1 MTSLLSPCSSWKY
14 REALCFKKTH
24 SSSVVKLPTNT
35 RTAMGTKMAVA
46 FANIFMGKVETE
58 LLNRSAFKPLV
69 WKRYIDNIFSLWD
82 ISREELQQFIEQA
95 NNYNPTIKFTAE
107 ISETEI
113 TFLDTVVYKGN
124 RFITESVLD
133 VRTHYKATET
143 FQYTHFSSC
152 HPPGVKRRFI
162 KGEALRLL
170 QTNSTKATF
179 EEKIKHFESRLIER
193 GYPKNL
199 VQRTL
204 SEVIFENRKQT
215 LQQKPRL
222 EPRTNK
228 RILPFVTQYHPSDIL
243 DIGYLSFHIQRALIL
258 VHFFADLCKTA
269 T

>member
-1 MTSLLSPCSSWKY
+1 M
-14 REALCFKKTH
+14 
-24 SSSVVKLPTNT
+24 
-35 RTAMGTKMAVA
+35 
-46 FANIFMGKVETE
+46 
-58 LLNRSAFKPLV
+58 
-69 WKRYIDNIFSLWD
+69 
-82 ISREELQQFIEQA
+82 
-95 NNYNPTIKFTAE
+95 
-107 ISETEI
+107 
-113 TFLDTVVYKGN
+113 VYKGN

-133 VRTHYKATET
+133 IRTHYKATET

-152 HPPGVKRRFI
+152 HLPGVKRGFI

-215 LQQKPRL
+215 LQQTPRL

-228 RILPFVTQYHPSDIL
+228 RILPFVTQYHPSVTNLKQILMENWRLIERQPLLREIYKEPPLISYKRGRSLKDIL
-243 DIGYLSFHIQRALIL
+243 VRAKL
-258 VHFFADLCKTA
+258 
-269 T
+269 